1 MVWDAIKMC
10 TLLHEIFS
18 SFTLLHHQFS
28 KLQQSTERAQ
38 FSFDIFY
45 SSYFISTKER
55 SYFLLGFIVY
65 WNCKSFDIFFNSIQF
80 NFYKTVTCAWNE
92 YKRIDLDV
100 MRKLRYFISNR
111 NGSNE
116 NLMRNFKIHFKALLN
131 LLRIFRVSKKFFVCF
146 YGSKLSFAN
155 YDVVWYLWDQEEIN
169 DALFSFI
176 RRKNEIRGFKL
187 KPTKT

>member
-1 MVWDAIKMC
+1 
-10 TLLHEIFS
+10 
-18 SFTLLHHQFS
+18 
-28 KLQQSTERAQ
+28 
-38 FSFDIFY
+38 
-45 SSYFISTKER
+45 
-55 SYFLLGFIVY
+55 
-65 WNCKSFDIFFNSIQF
+65 
-80 NFYKTVTCAWNE
+80 
-92 YKRIDLDV
+92 

-131 LLRIFRVSKKFFVCF
+131 LLRISRVSKKFFVCF